1 MKIVESSESSVGE
14 STLSGAHSIQVT
26 LPLSLMTME
35 QKIRSLHR
43 SNKEKKTEKSNV
55 KDKERSCSVKSKIG
69 HFFNTLQKS
78 FKNTSGLNKHSNSPK
93 KISSCLFKASG
104 RPPVIVRDASEA
116 GQWNDETWWLTNMTA
131 SKKMEDLNIR
141 MDLNM
146 NTPTNTL
153 QSSDV
158 IKSSLTCNRRKSSL
172 TSRAVQDISLIGSAW
187 TFDPRLSRGKTPP
200 MAPTSSPL
208 LYSMEYVYMKQCF
221 RLIQEMKQ
229 ENTEQYQVI
238 ASLVNK
244 MEEMQ
249 RDYYI
254 LVGRYEDLKAE
265 NLNLRLHSFAK

>member
-1 MKIVESSESSVGE
+1 
-14 STLSGAHSIQVT
+14 
-26 LPLSLMTME
+26 
-35 QKIRSLHR
+35 
-43 SNKEKKTEKSNV
+43 
-55 KDKERSCSVKSKIG
+55 
-69 HFFNTLQKS
+69 
-78 FKNTSGLNKHSNSPK
+78 
-93 KISSCLFKASG
+93 
-104 RPPVIVRDASEA
+104 
-116 GQWNDETWWLTNMTA
+116 MTA